1 MLYYNLL
8 VLSISNMIE
17 PPKEY
22 QIIKNYIDK
31 ENMSLSGYIYFLTK
45 IPKNFIEWLIRYLP
59 GPIGIIIRRAYYKII
74 LKKVGSNV
82 VIDEGVYFIGNNIEL
97 DDWCYIDK
105 FCVFRCYSKIRI
117 GSRVHVGINTVIHA
131 GINSEV
137 TVDDNTAIADRCT
150 IYSLS
155 NAYSPNKRMGGP
167 MCKSNEVESRMGK
180 IYIGKDCFLGIGVLV
195 LPNVNVGFGA
205 IVSAGATIKKDVKE
219 LGIYDR
225 DLKIIRDREFDS
237 KLYYKE

>member
-31 ENMSLSGYIYFLTK
+31 EKMPLSGYIYFLIK

-59 GPIGIIIRRAYYKII
+59 GPIGVIIRRIYYKII
-74 LKKVGSNV
+74 LNKVGSNV
-82 VIDEGVYFIGNNIEL
+82 IIDEGVYFIGNNIEL

-105 FCVFRCYSKIRI
+105 FCVFRSYSKIKI
-117 GSRVHVGINTVIHA
+117 GKRVHVGISSVIHA

-137 TVDDNTAIADRCT
+137 IIDDNTAIADKCSL
-150 IYSLS
+150 YSLS
-155 NAYSPNKRMGGP
+155 NAYFPNKRMGGP
-167 MCKSNEVESRMGK
+167 M
-180 IYIGKDCFLGIGVLV
+180 
-195 LPNVNVGFGA
+195 
-205 IVSAGATIKKDVKE
+205 
-219 LGIYDR
+219 
-225 DLKIIRDREFDS
+225 
-237 KLYYKE
+237 

>member
-1 MLYYNLL
+1 
-8 VLSISNMIE
+8 MIE

-31 ENMSLSGYIYFLTK
+31 EKMPLSGYIYFLFK
-45 IPKNFIEWLIRYLP
+45 IPKDFVEWLIRYLP
-59 GPIGIIIRRAYYKII
+59 GSVGVIIRRLYYKMI

-105 FCVFRCYSKIRI
+105 FCVFRSYSKIRV
-117 GSRVHVGINTVIHA
+117 GKRVHVSIGVVIHA
-131 GINSEV
+131 GTNSEV
-137 TVDDNTAIADRCT
+137 IIDDYSGIASYSC

-155 NAYSPNKRMGGP
+155 NAYAPNKRMGGP
-167 MCKSNEVESRMGK
+167 MVKSHESETRSGK
-180 IYIGKDCFLGIGVLV
+180 IYIGKECFLGVGVLV
-195 LPNVNVGFGA
+195 LPNVKIGFGA
-205 IVSAGATIKKDVKE
+205 VIAAGATVKKNVKE
-219 LGIYDR
+219 LGVYDK
-225 DLKIIRDREFDS
+225 DLKIIREREFDS